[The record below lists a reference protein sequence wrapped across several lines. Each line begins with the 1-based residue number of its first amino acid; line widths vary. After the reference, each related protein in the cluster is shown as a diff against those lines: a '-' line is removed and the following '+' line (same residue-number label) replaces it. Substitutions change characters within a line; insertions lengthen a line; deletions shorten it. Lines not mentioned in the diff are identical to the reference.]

1 MSLTAG
7 VRLGPYEI
15 LAPLGAGGMGEVYRA
30 RDTRLDRLVAVKVL
44 SSHLSADPQ
53 LRQRFER
60 EARAISSLNHP
71 NICALYDV
79 GEVASPEPIRFLV
92 MELVEGESLAD
103 RLTKGPLPLDEAL
116 QRGIEITDALSNAH
130 RRGIIHRDVKPGNV
144 MLTKAGAK
152 LLDFGLA
159 KSGPQVAASGA
170 GTESALA
177 TTPPDLTRQGT
188 ILGTFQY
195 MAPEQ
200 LEALD
205 VDARTDIFA
214 FGVMLFEMITGRKA
228 FVARTQ
234 ASLIGAIL
242 KDDPPAVSSVSAVTS
257 PVLDR
262 VIGKCLAKNPDDRW
276 QDAGDLRDELRW
288 IAGGGSQAGAQV
300 PGATRQRHR
309 ERIAWALF
317 AVALGG
323 VVTLAM
329 PYLRRTPAPP
339 VVRFTLSPPEGV
351 VFAPAQAPVAPFPA
365 VSPDGT
371 RLVFT
376 AQREGEAASL
386 WVRSLDSLDARRLN
400 DTTVRTD
407 TLSPGLPFW
416 SADSRSI
423 GFFADGKLKRV
434 DVDGGSPQTICDAP
448 QSGGASWSAD
458 GTIVFASKIDEGLR
472 KVAAT
477 GGVPIQITTP
487 DAARGEISHSNPAF
501 LPDGRHF
508 LFWVQAAKSSIRLGS
523 IDSSETTHLVE
534 SDSRPVYASGYVLF
548 VRQGRLFA
556 QPFDT
561 DRLEMRGEQVLVAE
575 DVRTFPLNG
584 RSAFSASTNGVLVYR
599 AGSVR
604 AGRTL
609 AWYDRQ
615 GKQIAI
621 VPDSVATYSGMS
633 LHSDDRH
640 LMAQIDEGSESDL
653 WMIDL
658 EQGTRSRITS
668 EAKSEGSPV
677 LSPDGRLVVFASDRY
692 GIDDLFRKRADGV
705 GDDQALLKS
714 GTRKYPTDWS
724 QHWISFTAFDS
735 ARKQDLWVLE
745 PDGQAKPY
753 LQTEFSESDG
763 RLSPDERWMVYISDE
778 AGRNAIYMRPFPNA
792 NGGKWRV
799 SGAAAGFAP
808 RWRADGREI
817 FYVDDGGRIM
827 AVPVTLGEQSPGL
840 GLPQALF
847 RTPSLSRAPY
857 AVSRDGARF
866 LLSVQSEGNR
876 ADVPLSVVLN
886 WPTHLLHK

>member
-1 MSLTAG
+1 MRLTAG
-7 VRLGPYEI
+7 ARLGPYEI
-15 LAPLGAGGMGEVYRA
+15 LAPLGAGGMGDVYRA
-30 RDTRLDRLVAVKVL
+30 RDTRLDRFVAVKVL
-44 SSHLSADPQ
+44 SSHLPADPL
-53 LRQRFER
+53 LRERFER
-60 EARAISSLNHP
+60 EARVISSLNHP

-79 GEVASPEPIRFLV
+79 GEAACPEPIRFLV
-92 MELVEGESLAD
+92 MELVEGESLSD

-116 QRGIEITDALSNAH
+116 QRGIEILDALSNAH

-159 KSGPQVAASGA
+159 KSGPPLGATGA
-170 GTESALA
+170 GSESALA
-177 TTPPDLTRQGT
+177 TSPPHLTQQGT
-188 ILGTFQY
+188 ILGTIQY

-205 VDARTDIFA
+205 VDARSDIFA
-214 FGVMLFEMITGRKA
+214 FGAMLFEMITGRKA

-242 KDDPPAVSSVSAVTS
+242 RDDPPALSSVGAVT
-257 PVLDR
+257 PPALDR
-262 VIGKCLAKNPDDRW
+262 IIGKCLAKNPDDRW
-276 QDAGDLRDELRW
+276 QDASDLRDELRW
-288 IAGGGSQAGAQV
+288 IAGGGSQAGAAAF
-300 PGATRQRHR
+300 ATTRWRHR
-309 ERIAWALF
+309 ERMAWALL
-317 AVALGG
+317 AAALGG

-329 PYLRRTPAPP
+329 PALRRTPAPR
-339 VVRFTLSPPEGV
+339 VVRFTVPPPEGV
-351 VFAPAQAPVAPFPA
+351 RFAPVGAPVAPFPA

-371 RLVFT
+371 RLAFI
-376 AQREGEAASL
+376 AQRDGETASL

-416 SADSRSI
+416 SPDSRSI
-423 GFFADGKLKRV
+423 GFFADGKLKRIE
-434 DVDGGSPQTICDAP
+434 VDGGSPQTICDAP
-448 QSGGASWSAD
+448 QSGGASWSID

-472 KVAAT
+472 KVSAT
-477 GGVPIQITTP
+477 GGVPIRVTTP
-487 DAARGEISHSNPAF
+487 DAARGELSHSNPAF

-508 LFWVQAAKSSIRLGS
+508 LFWVQAAKSSIRIGS
-523 IDSSETTHLVE
+523 LDSSETTHLFE
-534 SDSRPVYASGYVLF
+534 SDSRAVYASGYVFF
-548 VRQGRLFA
+548 VRQSTLFA

-561 DRLEMRGEQVLVAE
+561 GRLQIRGERVLVAE

-584 RSAFSASTNGVLVYR
+584 RSAFSASNGVLVYR
-599 AGSVR
+599 TGSVR
-604 AGRTL
+604 GSRTL

-621 VPDSVATYSGMS
+621 VANSAATYSGMNLS
-633 LHSDDRH
+633 SDDRH
-640 LMAQIDEGSESDL
+640 LIAQIEEGNESDL

-668 EAKSEGSPV
+668 DPKSEVSPV
-677 LSPDGRLVVFASDRY
+677 LSPDGRLVVFASDRH
-692 GIDDLFRKRADGV
+692 GIDDIFRKRADGV
-705 GDDQALLKS
+705 GDDEVLFKS

-724 QHWISFTAFDS
+724 QHWIAFTAFDS
-735 ARKQDLWVLE
+735 TRKQDLWVLS

-763 RLSPDERWMVYISDE
+763 RLSPDERWMVYTSDE
-778 AGRNAIYMRPFPNA
+778 AGASAIYVRPFPDV
-792 NGGKWRV
+792 NGGKWRA

-817 FYVDDGGRIM
+817 FYVDEDGRIM
-827 AVPVTLGEQSPGL
+827 AVPVTPGEQSPGL
-840 GLPQALF
+840 GLAQALF
-847 RTPSLSRAPY
+847 RTPSRSAAY

-866 LLSVQSEGNR
+866 LLSVQSEGSR
-876 ADVPLSVVLN
+876 TDVPLSVVLN
-886 WPTHLLHK
+886 WPTLLLRN